1 MTFIGI
7 LIFVAGLF
15 LTVIAVAPETRRR
28 LKDGETR
35 RRVGAAFPPALHY
48 PNYRAYWLGMLASVA
63 GFRMFEFSQFWLAYQ
78 LTGSPLYLG
87 YVGVAQAVPGVVL
100 NLFGGVFADRLDKR
114 RLIIITQVITAGL
127 IFFLA
132 TVTALDVVNRWHV
145 LLVEFLVGGVY
156 AFNQPARQALF
167 PHLIERR
174 VMMSAVALNSTVW
187 PGTAIVVPAIA
198 GGIIALADTHVA
210 LYVASLGFL
219 TMAVVVHRLNLPR
232 IVIDAKGNPVQDL
245 AEGLRFIVRNSIFSF
260 LIAMTFF
267 NSFYGISYQ
276 IMMPVCA
283 VDVLKV
289 GAPGQGMLLGVR
301 GIGALI
307 TNLWWGSR
315 TQVAHKG
322 WLIIGGAIGF
332 GLLLAAFA
340 LTSLI
345 GRAIFPLALVLIFVM
360 AVFNSTYTIS
370 IVSSLQMMVPD
381 RMRGRVMGFHGMTW
395 SIMPMGGMYTGG
407 LAGIIGVP
415 IAVATGGLIVSAF
428 ALGPAL
434 INRRLRNLDNLL
446 RETEAS
452 AVADGTEPKPTPTA
466 TDN

>member
-15 LTVIAVAPETRRR
+15 LTVIAVAPEAKRR

-145 LLVEFLVGGVY
+145 LLVAFLAGGVD

-167 PHLIERR
+167 PYLIERL

-210 LYVASLGFL
+210 LYLASLGFL

-232 IVIDAKGNPVQDL
+232 IVIDAKGNLVQDL

-267 NSFYGISYQ
+267 NSFFGISYQ
-276 IMMPVCA
+276 IMMPVFA

-307 TNLWWGSR
+307 TNL
-315 TQVAHKG
+315 
-322 WLIIGGAIGF
+322 
-332 GLLLAAFA
+332 
-340 LTSLI
+340 
-345 GRAIFPLALVLIFVM
+345 
-360 AVFNSTYTIS
+360 
-370 IVSSLQMMVPD
+370 
-381 RMRGRVMGFHGMTW
+381 
-395 SIMPMGGMYTGG
+395 
-407 LAGIIGVP
+407 
-415 IAVATGGLIVSAF
+415 
-428 ALGPAL
+428 
-434 INRRLRNLDNLL
+434 
-446 RETEAS
+446 
-452 AVADGTEPKPTPTA
+452 
-466 TDN
+466 

>member
-15 LTVIAVAPETRRR
+15 LTVIAVAPEAKRR

-63 GFRMFEFSQFWLAYQ
+63 GFRMFEFGQFWLAYQ

-87 YVGVAQAVPGVVL
+87 YVSVAQAVPGVVL

-132 TVTALDVVNRWHV
+132 TVTALDAVNRWHV
-145 LLVEFLVGGVY
+145 LLVAFLAGGVD

-167 PHLIERR
+167 PYLIERR

-267 NSFYGISYQ
+267 NSFFGISYQ
-276 IMMPVCA
+276 IMMPVFA

-322 WLIIGGAIGF
+322 WLIRRGDRI
-332 GLLLAAFA
+332 
-340 LTSLI
+340 
-345 GRAIFPLALVLIFVM
+345 R
-360 AVFNSTYTIS
+360 
-370 IVSSLQMMVPD
+370 SSLSSIRPYLPD
-381 RMRGRVMGFHGMTW
+381 WQSNLSPGAGPHICHGCLQFNLHHLHRKLSSNDGAGPDAGTSHGFPWHDMEHHAHGRHVYRR
-395 SIMPMGGMYTGG
+395 PGGD
-407 LAGIIGVP
+407 
-415 IAVATGGLIVSAF
+415 
-428 ALGPAL
+428 
-434 INRRLRNLDNLL
+434 NRRADRTGHRRAHRKRLCLRSGFNQP
-446 RETEAS
+446 EAPES
-452 AVADGTEPKPTPTA
+452 R
-466 TDN
+466 

>member
-15 LTVIAVAPETRRR
+15 LTVIAVAPEAKRR

-63 GFRMFEFSQFWLAYQ
+63 GFRMFEFGQFWLAYQ

-145 LLVEFLVGGVY
+145 LLVAFLAGGVD

-167 PHLIERR
+167 PYLIERL

-232 IVIDAKGNPVQDL
+232 IVIDAKGNPIQDL
-245 AEGLRFIVRNSIFSF
+245 TEGLRFIVRNSIFSF

-267 NSFYGISYQ
+267 NSFFGISYQ
-276 IMMPVCA
+276 IMMPVFA

-289 GAPGQGMLLGVR
+289 GAPGQGMRLGVR

-307 TNLWWGSR
+307 TNL
-315 TQVAHKG
+315 
-322 WLIIGGAIGF
+322 
-332 GLLLAAFA
+332 
-340 LTSLI
+340 
-345 GRAIFPLALVLIFVM
+345 
-360 AVFNSTYTIS
+360 
-370 IVSSLQMMVPD
+370 
-381 RMRGRVMGFHGMTW
+381 
-395 SIMPMGGMYTGG
+395 
-407 LAGIIGVP
+407 
-415 IAVATGGLIVSAF
+415 
-428 ALGPAL
+428 
-434 INRRLRNLDNLL
+434 
-446 RETEAS
+446 
-452 AVADGTEPKPTPTA
+452 
-466 TDN
+466 

>member
-1 MTFIGI
+1 
-7 LIFVAGLF
+7 
-15 LTVIAVAPETRRR
+15 
-28 LKDGETR
+28 
-35 RRVGAAFPPALHY
+35 
-48 PNYRAYWLGMLASVA
+48 
-63 GFRMFEFSQFWLAYQ
+63 
-78 LTGSPLYLG
+78 
-87 YVGVAQAVPGVVL
+87 
-100 NLFGGVFADRLDKR
+100 
-114 RLIIITQVITAGL
+114 
-127 IFFLA
+127 
-132 TVTALDVVNRWHV
+132 
-145 LLVEFLVGGVY
+145 
-156 AFNQPARQALF
+156 
-167 PHLIERR
+167 
-174 VMMSAVALNSTVW
+174 
-187 PGTAIVVPAIA
+187 
-198 GGIIALADTHVA
+198 
-210 LYVASLGFL
+210 
-219 TMAVVVHRLNLPR
+219 MA
-232 IVIDAKGNPVQDL
+232 
-245 AEGLRFIVRNSIFSF
+245 
-260 LIAMTFF
+260 FF
-267 NSFYGISYQ
+267 NSFLGISYQ
-276 IMMPVCA
+276 IMMPVFA

-345 GRAIFPLALVLIFVM
+345 GRAIFPRALVLIFVT
-360 AVFNSTYTIS
+360 AVFNSTHTIS

-381 RMRGRVMGFHGMTW
+381 RIRGRVMGFYGMTW
-395 SIMPMGGMYTGG
+395 SIMPMGVMYTGG
-407 LAGIIGVP
+407 LARVIGVP
-415 IAVATGGLIVSAF
+415 IAVATGGLIVTAF